1 MNHQFTIDTASPTSL
16 VGAKLFKSIYE
27 SYPESISS
35 QFLRE
40 ESTKTFQFG
49 GGETTR
55 SLGKFT
61 FPIHL
66 MDEDNNIHS
75 VNLGMEVVEQDI
87 IMLLGANSLSK
98 GSAILD
104 IGNLNI
110 TFPEAFGSTV
120 RFPINYADSGHFT
133 MNFYSLAMED
143 GYEAA
148 QTYLTNTEWNSDSAS
163 SLINYVKFNNRV
175 KRRTLAASPVYM
187 HV

>member
-1 MNHQFTIDTASPTSL
+1 
-16 VGAKLFKSIYE
+16 
-27 SYPESISS
+27 
-35 QFLRE
+35 
-40 ESTKTFQFG
+40 
-49 GGETTR
+49 
-55 SLGKFT
+55 
-61 FPIHL
+61 
-66 MDEDNNIHS
+66 
-75 VNLGMEVVEQDI
+75 MEVVEQDI

-133 MNFYSLAMED
+133 MNFYSLAKED

-148 QTYLTNTEWNSDSAS
+148 QTYLTSTDWNSDSAS

-175 KRRTLAASPVYM
+175 QSQISQRSSESLFNKEWEEKQSESFQTSIEPER
-187 HV
+187 H